1 MTDDEIKAK
10 AKKDTRKFIKNVRDF
25 IKEHSGEESPQLE
38 VSLLMIENYFYEFL
52 FLSMKI
58 ENMDSIIIAGRYGE
72 QTTPLIAAR
81 DKAATRLESMLRE
94 SGLTLKSAS
103 KIPQAKNKE
112 KTILEQFM
120 SPGKVE
126 KR

>member
-1 MTDDEIKAK
+1 MTDDEIKAQ
-10 AKKDTRKFIKNVRDF
+10 AKKKTKRFIKDVRAF

-38 VSLLMIENYFYEFL
+38 VSLIMIENYFYEFL
-52 FLSMKI
+52 FLTMKL

-72 QTTPLIAAR
+72 QPTPLIAAR

-94 SGLTLKSAS
+94 SGLTLKSAA
-103 KIPQAKNKE
+103 KIPQAKKKE

-120 SPGKVE
+120 NTNTI
-126 KR
+126 